1 MTGGFDGWG
10 YLDSAELY
18 NSTVGSWAMAGARLP
33 TAMDG
38 LKATNIDDKILIF
51 GIFILFYNK
60 HH

>member
-33 TAMDG
+33 NAMDG
-38 LKATNIDDKILIF
+38 LKATNIDDKVLIF
-51 GIFILFYNK
+51 GIFI
-60 HH
+60 